1 MTELQ
6 DYYLKHKIKLTPL
19 RQQVLAIL
27 SKQKQPLTAYAVLDE
42 LKKDKPNAQVMS
54 VYRVLDFLLENG
66 LVHRIENL
74 NSFIIC
80 SHLSEGHSSQW
91 LICESCG
98 KAEEIDSK
106 DFCKAISQIERQSG
120 FRVKTPTIEL
130 LGVCKVC
137 LEKDASLTEK

>member
-1 MTELQ
+1 MTDLQ

-19 RQQVLAIL
+19 RKQVLDIL
-27 SKQKQPLTAYAVLDE
+27 AKQEQPLTAYAILDI

-74 NSFIIC
+74 NGFIVC

-98 KAEEIDSK
+98 KAEEIDSA
-106 DFCKAISQIERQSG
+106 DFNRAISKLEKESG

-130 LGVCKVC
+130 QGICQAC
-137 LEKDASLTEK
+137 LNKGETSI